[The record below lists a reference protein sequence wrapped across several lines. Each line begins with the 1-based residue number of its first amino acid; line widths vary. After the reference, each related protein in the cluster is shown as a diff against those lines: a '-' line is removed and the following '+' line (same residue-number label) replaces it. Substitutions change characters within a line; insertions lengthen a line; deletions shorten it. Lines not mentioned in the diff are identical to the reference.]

1 MTPEHQGLNKG
12 NVGRLIM
19 FLVGIAGPLVKL
31 IDLLTN
37 LL

>member
-1 MTPEHQGLNKG
+1 MAAKQQGLNKG
-12 NVGRLIM
+12 DVGRVIM

-31 IDLLTN
+31 IDLLTS